1 MDKQKNVMDSVSET
15 YIQTAE
21 LINKHIQDKGKR
33 KKLFTSLKNLTIEHE
48 KMETEFNVKQR
59 AHKYVQDKNAQVP
72 DLDIE
77 KVSNQEYYCLK
88 NISWK
93 WQVSWKPPH
102 LCENGDKNDNVHEL
116 LSIFMSN

>member
-21 LINKHIQDKGKR
+21 LINKHIQEKGPR
-33 KKLFTSLKNLTIEHE
+33 KKLFTRLKDLTIEHE

-77 KVSNQEYYCLK
+77 KVSNQEY
-88 NISWK
+88 II
-93 WQVSWKPPH
+93 VSPI
-102 LCENGDKNDNVHEL
+102 LRE
-116 LSIFMSN
+116 IFKFTFHCFHWM

>member
-21 LINKHIQDKGKR
+21 LINKHIQEKGPR
-33 KKLFTSLKNLTIEHE
+33 KKLFTRLKDLTIEHE

-77 KVSNQEYYCLK
+77 KVSNQ
-88 NISWK
+88 
-93 WQVSWKPPH
+93 
-102 LCENGDKNDNVHEL
+102 GL
-116 LSIFMSN
+116 LQKKLFSKGFTWF